1 MHQLRLAPVVLLSVL
16 GCKAPTEPA
25 APAPPP
31 VVSTDMPLLERR
43 PLSIADADLPDRF
56 FSPAAVGPNGE
67 VVYFTALGSQPI
79 FRIVDSTGQRI
90 GGFGRQGE
98 GPGEFRLPLQ
108 LRVYGDSIRIQ
119 DFSRLVSIDY
129 SMAGKYQGERNARI
143 LKTPLAWLRD
153 SVDIWDLSP
162 TGATATPAV
171 VRQAL
176 DESKG
181 RTVIPATDSGLQHLA
196 DVFRARPRPVIP
208 YAAGAGRVYLA
219 DPYAYRI
226 HSYDASGKP
235 LAVFGRDLPPHFR
248 GPQELA
254 QVREAVLRA
263 QRPVPG
269 PNGRSMGG
277 QDQGRRL
284 DTLAKEITAY
294 FHRTPL
300 HVDRA
305 GRLWVIGTTND
316 STTIDVFAD
325 TTFLGR
331 TTLPCFLLVTGY
343 PAVLNGGWLLLECT
357 LPDTADRRS
366 ELQLYRVLDPVRQ
379 PPKKDAA

>member
-1 MHQLRLAPVVLLSVL
+1 MRRLACAAGLLLCIL
-16 GCKAPTEPA
+16 GCKGPAEPA
-25 APAPPP
+25 VPALPP
-31 VVSTDMPLLERR
+31 VISTEMPRLERR
-43 PLSIADADLPDRF
+43 PFSIAEADLPDRF
-56 FSPAAVGPNGE
+56 FSPAAVGTNGE
-67 VVYFTALGSQPI
+67 VVYFTALGNQPV
-79 FRIVDSTGQRI
+79 FRIVDSMGQRI

-98 GPGEFRLPLQ
+98 GPGEFRLPLH
-108 LRVYGDSIRIQ
+108 LRVLGDSIRIQ

-129 SMAGKYQGERNARI
+129 SVAGKYQGERNARM
-143 LKTPLAWLRD
+143 LKTPLAWLGD
-153 SVDIWDLSP
+153 SVDSWDLSP
-162 TGATATPAV
+162 SGSSTTPAV
-171 VRQAL
+171 TRHAL
-176 DESKG
+176 DESDG
-181 RTVIPATDSGLQHLA
+181 RTVIPATDSGLQQLA
-196 DVFRARPRPVIP
+196 AVFRARPRPVIP
-208 YAAGAGRVYLA
+208 YAVGAGRIYLA

-254 QVREAVLRA
+254 QVREEVLRA

-277 QDQGRRL
+277 QDQSRRL

-294 FHRTPL
+294 LHRTPL
-300 HVDRA
+300 HVDRS

-331 TTLPCFLLVTGY
+331 TTLPCFLLVTGF
-343 PAVLNGGWLLLECT
+343 PAVLNDGWLLLECT
-357 LPDTADRRS
+357 LPETADRRS
-366 ELQLYRVLDPVRQ
+366 ELQLYRVLDPIRRT
-379 PPKKDAA
+379 P

>member
-1 MHQLRLAPVVLLSVL
+1 M
-16 GCKAPTEPA
+16 C
-25 APAPPP
+25 
-31 VVSTDMPLLERR
+31 
-43 PLSIADADLPDRF
+43 I
-56 FSPAAVGPNGE
+56 
-67 VVYFTALGSQPI
+67 
-79 FRIVDSTGQRI
+79 
-90 GGFGRQGE
+90 
-98 GPGEFRLPLQ
+98 
-108 LRVYGDSIRIQ
+108 
-119 DFSRLVSIDY
+119 
-129 SMAGKYQGERNARI
+129 
-143 LKTPLAWLRD
+143 RD
-153 SVDIWDLSP
+153 S
-162 TGATATPAV
+162 
-171 VRQAL
+171 
-176 DESKG
+176 
-181 RTVIPATDSGLQHLA
+181 
-196 DVFRARPRPVIP
+196 
-208 YAAGAGRVYLA
+208 
-219 DPYAYRI
+219 I

-379 PPKKDAA
+379 PPKKDDA